1 MEFFSKILCLLALL
15 MHDKVMDRSRYNPTI
30 MVQEMLKIIILGLET
45 EKVDGL

>member
-1 MEFFSKILCLLALL
+1 MHPYHISNLISAIRQTLLP
-15 MHDKVMDRSRYNPTI
+15 YPTI